1 MNILGWKHQRKRQN
15 SVEPFKDFTLG
26 NYCIC
31 LSAQS
36 TLDYQDYDSKPNFG
50 SRYGSKSSKHSRREY
65 ENSTSELEAEEAKE
79 SFNEETSAV
88 ISEPFH
94 GFLTIGT
101 LGMEPIS
108 SEPATPTFA
117 ISGENIIDEKTE
129 VTEYDLKLINDQL
142 EKFLEAEAE
151 EEENI
156 ETSGRNSYVSI
167 VTLCD
172 NPMEGANSEDYG
184 KMMVCPL
191 QGYLFGSSI
200 EFPETIIEVKKEKAS
215 LMELFHRRE
224 TTDKSSMEKSSKVE
238 MPAKQ
243 KHKSVKNLIKK
254 MFKKFRASSKS
265 PTPSDSDTAFVST
278 KKKLH
283 KVIQMFHRKI
293 HPEKSIAEKELK
305 SRTNK
310 IKSSPYEGVHTDGGL
325 DNDNKSSPPGC
336 ESKDQIEYHKI
347 EKMLSQYGLRG
358 STSSGNREHWIKTDA
373 DCKPGVGAV
382 AEELREMLSSSGS
395 L

>member
-1 MNILGWKHQRKRQN
+1 MGSI
-15 SVEPFKDFTLG
+15 SG

-117 ISGENIIDEKTE
+117 ISGENIIDEKIE

-156 ETSGRNSYVSI
+156 DTSGRNSYVSI

-172 NPMEGANSEDYG
+172 NPMEVANSEDYG

-283 KVIQMFHRKI
+283 KVCLL
-293 HPEKSIAEKELK
+293 A
-305 SRTNK
+305 
-310 IKSSPYEGVHTDGGL
+310 L
-325 DNDNKSSPPGC
+325 DFPRAT
-336 ESKDQIEYHKI
+336 IY
-347 EKMLSQYGLRG
+347 
-358 STSSGNREHWIKTDA
+358 
-373 DCKPGVGAV
+373 
-382 AEELREMLSSSGS
+382 
-395 L
+395 